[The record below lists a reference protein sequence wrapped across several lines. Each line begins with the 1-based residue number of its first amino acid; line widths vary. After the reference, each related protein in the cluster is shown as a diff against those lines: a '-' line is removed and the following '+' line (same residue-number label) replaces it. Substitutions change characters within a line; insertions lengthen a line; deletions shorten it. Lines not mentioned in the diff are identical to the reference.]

1 MGDWNGKMREQV
13 YRLIE
18 QEKLIEPGD
27 FVLAGVSGGADSV
40 CMLLLLLAYQS
51 KCSYTLQAVHV
62 EHGIRGEESRQDEAF
77 VKALCEEHGVCCRS
91 FAVDAPDYAKRRGI
105 GLEEAARE
113 LRYDCYARAAKESG
127 ARRVKVALAHHA
139 DDNAETVLFQMVR
152 GSGIRGLGG
161 MRPMRRMDDAAFII
175 RPLLAVSRSEIE
187 AYLEECR
194 QPYRVDATN
203 LDTEYSRNRI
213 RHKVIPELTAV
224 NPGAVSHITR
234 TAGML
239 LAMSDYL
246 AKETERILAVTCRF
260 GQGDCEIGEALF
272 KNYPTVLQ
280 KEAVHEVLSRIAGS
294 RRDIADVHVEDV
306 LRLSELQVG
315 RMLDLPYR
323 MQAVRCYEGVRIR
336 REAEAAETA
345 EAAAVADHPAEYEI
359 TEELLA
365 AAESEEGIAIVIAD
379 GILHLRVRDFGGEMQ
394 EIPKKTYTKWLNYD
408 KIKRSLR
415 VRRRADK
422 DYLTIDGEGHT
433 KKLSDYFTGE
443 KIPKERR
450 NQIWLLAEGTHI
462 LWVVGGRISA
472 DCRIDNHTKKIL
484 EVQMSG
490 GKYRE
495 DQED

>member
-1 MGDWNGKMREQV
+1 MGDWNSVMREEV

-40 CMLLLLLAYQS
+40 CMLRLLLAYQS
-51 KCSYTLQAVHV
+51 KCSYTLQVVHV

-77 VKALCEEHGVCCRS
+77 VAALCEEYGICCHS
-91 FAVDAPDYAKRRGI
+91 FAVDVPDYAKRRGI

-113 LRYDCYARAAKESG
+113 LRYDCFARAAKQSG
-127 ARRVKVALAHHA
+127 VLQVKIALAHHA

-161 MRPMRRMDDAAFII
+161 MRPMRRQSDAVFII
-175 RPLLAVSRSEIE
+175 RPMLTVTRSEIE
-187 AYLEECR
+187 AYLKECG
-194 QPYRVDATN
+194 QSYRVDATN

-213 RHKVIPELTAV
+213 RHRVLPELTAV
-224 NPGAVSHITR
+224 NPAAVSHMTR

-239 LAMSDYL
+239 LALSDYL
-246 AKETERILAVTCRF
+246 AEEAERILAETCRF
-260 GQGDCEIGEALF
+260 GQDACEMGEALF
-272 KNYPTVLQ
+272 KNYPTVLK
-280 KEAVHEVLSRIAGS
+280 KEAIYEVLSRIAGS
-294 RRDIADVHVEDV
+294 SRDIANVHVDDV

-315 RMLDLPYR
+315 RTLDLPYR
-323 MQAVRCYEGVRIR
+323 MQAVRCYGGVCIR
-336 REAEAAETA
+336 RVTEAAKTA
-345 EAAAVADHPAEYEI
+345 ADGPTEYEI
-359 TEELLA
+359 TEEMFA
-365 AAESEEGIAIVIAD
+365 AAESED
-379 GILHLRVRDFGGEMQ
+379 GIHIALSDGSLHLRVRNFDGEMQ

-408 KIKRSLR
+408 KIKCSLR
-415 VRRRADK
+415 FRRRADK

-433 KKLSDYFTGE
+433 KKLSDYFIGE